1 MQIMRHEHYS
11 FETIAL
17 EINQD
22 FDHLVSL
29 LLLLKIRNE
38 KERKKITVFR
48 FKSKFRNLCK
58 KWMTMV
64 IFC

>member
-1 MQIMRHEHYS
+1 MRHEHYS

-38 KERKKITVFR
+38 KEGKKTVFR

-58 KWMTMV
+58 KCMTMV
-64 IFC
+64 IFS

>member
-38 KERKKITVFR
+38 KERKKKQCFVSNRNFEICV
-48 FKSKFRNLCK
+48 KSG
-58 KWMTMV
+58 
-64 IFC
+64 

>member
-1 MQIMRHEHYS
+1 MRHEHYS

-29 LLLLKIRNE
+29 LLLLKIKNE
-38 KERKKITVFR
+38 KERKKNSVSFQIEI
-48 FKSKFRNLCK
+48 SKF
-58 KWMTMV
+58 V
-64 IFC
+64 